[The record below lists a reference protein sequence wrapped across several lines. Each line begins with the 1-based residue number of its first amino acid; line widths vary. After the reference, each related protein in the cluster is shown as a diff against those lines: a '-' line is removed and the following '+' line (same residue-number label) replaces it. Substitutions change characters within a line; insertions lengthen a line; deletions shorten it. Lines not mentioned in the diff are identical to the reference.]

1 MTTKDNNKLR
11 KFIPDNITSV
21 LAYIDSTIFP
31 FEIKNLSER
40 ETSYILTEFIKSGK
54 TLIEIKTALIEVVD
68 GKENEFT
75 EFINTYHENRNNL
88 IAEEILM
95 ITIGVFISFI
105 ILKVV
110 VDYTKIV

>member
-1 MTTKDNNKLR
+1 MSSRDNNKLR

-21 LAYIDSTIFP
+21 LAYIDSTLFP

-40 ETSYILTEFIKSGK
+40 EVSFILTEFVKSGK
-54 TLIEIKTALIEVVD
+54 TLTEIKTALIEVVD
-68 GKENEFT
+68 GKVNEFSD
-75 EFINTYHENRNNL
+75 FINNYHENRNNL

-110 VDYTKIV
+110 VDYSKTF